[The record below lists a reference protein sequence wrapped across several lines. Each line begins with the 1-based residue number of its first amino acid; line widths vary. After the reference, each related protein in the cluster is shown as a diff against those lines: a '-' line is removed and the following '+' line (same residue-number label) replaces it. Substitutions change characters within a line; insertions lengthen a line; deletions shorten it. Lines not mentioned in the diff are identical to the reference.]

1 MRTHPDLIAPI
12 VATELKRVDRDPV
25 SVVSVSIQIGG
36 ENKEV
41 WYRLPASAAASSG
54 DTILASTL
62 FLAMRQKRSLEI
74 GTPVS
79 PRLLGNASAIQELFR
94 TWDAGSQEIAIDAKP
109 RGIVSATRG
118 DGVGCFFTGGLDSFY
133 TALKH
138 QEEITHLVFV
148 HGFDVSI
155 SDLPLRAKVSKSL
168 QEVSLRL
175 QKPLIE
181 VETNLREFSDRFVNW
196 DFYHGAALAAVGHL
210 LSSRFRKMFI
220 AASRSYGDMIPLGSH
235 PLMDPLWSTET
246 MEFVHDGCEATR
258 IEKAAAI
265 ASNDIAL
272 KHLRVCWENRGGAY
286 NCGQCE
292 KCLRTMACLR
302 TIGALESCSA
312 FESPLNL
319 KALAELEVE
328 PIYRAHLENNL
339 EVLERSGADPELAA
353 ALRSCLSS
361 RRHRGLARRAL
372 HKLGSKFT
380 RR

>member
-1 MRTHPDLIAPI
+1 MRTKPDLRTPI
-12 VATELKRVDRDPV
+12 IVTELPPVDRDAV

-36 ENKEV
+36 EKKEV
-41 WYRLPASAAASSG
+41 WYRLPAGATAGSG

-62 FLAMRQKRSLEI
+62 FPAMRQKRPLQI

-79 PRLLGNASAIQELFR
+79 PRLLGNAPAIQELFR
-94 TWDAGSQEIAIDAKP
+94 TWDPRSQEIAIEATP
-109 RGIVSATRG
+109 RVIVGSSSG
-118 DGVGCFFTGGLDSFY
+118 HGVGCFFTGGLDSFY

-138 QEEITHLVFV
+138 KEEITHLVFV
-148 HGFDVSI
+148 YGFDVSI
-155 SDLPLRAKVSKSL
+155 HDLPLRAKVSKSL
-168 QEVSLRL
+168 REVSVKL

-181 VETNLREFSDRFVNW
+181 VETNLREFSDRYVNW

-235 PLMDPLWSTET
+235 PLLDPLWSTET

-272 KHLRVCWENRGGAY
+272 KHLRVCWENRNGAY
-286 NCGQCE
+286 NCGRCE

-302 TIGALESCSA
+302 TIGALERCSA

-319 KALAELEVE
+319 KALADLEVE

-339 EVLERSGADPELAA
+339 EVLERSGADRELAA
-353 ALRSCLSS
+353 ALRSCLSG
-361 RRHRGLARRAL
+361 RRRAGL
-372 HKLGSKFT
+372 TRRVLDKLGSKFK
-380 RR
+380 